1 MSTACCHKGSAVI
14 RIFLSFKERT
24 EKGNQDDHGNH
35 GGDEKRIFSEKSRGK
50 NGAAQTDEGRRMV
63 LFLHPLFQEDYQEQG
78 SHDKADSFRIER
90 KHSSQDAVQSSACDP
105 VKIVEERNPEIE
117 PAFIDIIGDGRRII
131 QSKGFIAEHKDQKGL
146 FPAEASVLLHES
158 NAVKKMAGLD
168 GEGNEQSLQRSKGD
182 SSMVTATNS
191 RGTAEDDH
199 GHNHGG

>member
-1 MSTACCHKGSAVI
+1 
-14 RIFLSFKERT
+14 
-24 EKGNQDDHGNH
+24 
-35 GGDEKRIFSEKSRGK
+35 
-50 NGAAQTDEGRRMV
+50 MV

-90 KHSSQDAVQSSACDP
+90 KHSSQDAAQSSACDP

-146 FPAEASVLLHES
+146 FPAGASVLLHES
-158 NAVKKMAGLD
+158 NAVKRWRAWMVKATSRVCSGA
-168 GEGNEQSLQRSKGD
+168 KGD

-191 RGTAEDDH
+191 RETPKMLMGYSGENP
-199 GHNHGG
+199 GECM

>member
-1 MSTACCHKGSAVI
+1 
-14 RIFLSFKERT
+14 
-24 EKGNQDDHGNH
+24 
-35 GGDEKRIFSEKSRGK
+35 
-50 NGAAQTDEGRRMV
+50 MV

-90 KHSSQDAVQSSACDP
+90 KHSSQDAVQSSVCDP

-117 PAFIDIIGDGRRII
+117 PAFIDIMGNGRRII
-131 QSKGFIAEHKDQKGL
+131 QSKGFIAEHKDQKRL
-146 FPAEASVLLHES
+146 FPAGASVLLHES

-199 GHNHGG
+199 GHDHGVYRGKSQRMHVKTIDKGDKPETGKYGNGIREGFLESP